1 MDIITGILLLALCVA
16 FVGAIIVNRLEFCV
30 MSILL
35 TFCSFVAIVKDASIP
50 NDLVMLLYV
59 PVVAIGLFSI
69 ASFFRVKVV

>member
-35 TFCSFVAIVKDASIP
+35 TFCSFVAIVKDTSIP

-59 PVVAIGLFSI
+59 PVIAIGLFSI

>member
-50 NDLVMLLYV
+50 EDLVMLLYV
-59 PVVAIGLFSI
+59 PVIAIGLFSI

>member
-50 NDLVMLLYV
+50 EDLVMLLYV

>member
-35 TFCSFVAIVKDASIP
+35 TFCSFVAVVKDTSIP

-59 PVVAIGLFSI
+59 PIVAIGLFSI
-69 ASFFRVKVV
+69 ASFFRVKVA